1 MRRIVTSSALAVGLA
16 ALCAPAGAQTDVLMP
31 AKIGLV
37 KPGKLAKFVA
47 KDTSLFPLPA
57 SGDEPT
63 AAGGN
68 LSIFDSAST
77 AGSDTYGLPAVQWS
91 GLGSPAGSKGFKY
104 KGAGSPSDPCKV
116 VLIKEK
122 VIKGVC
128 KGTGIALT
136 PPFDGEAGIILTTG
150 STRYCARLG
159 GTDVKN
165 EAGNFK
171 RKDAPAPAACA
182 SVGPVCGNGNIEE
195 GEDCDDNNASNADT
209 CPADC
214 TIDPCTPVA
223 GPGPIASVNFAA
235 PLGIDVAGV
244 SVLVDY
250 PEGKVS
256 LPGSGASASGS
267 ISNTPPGAFAQVN
280 DFDHALREV
289 IASGSAITPGL
300 LFRMNF
306 QACQGAPA
314 PTPGDFTCLVEDAS
328 DPDGNTVIG
337 VTCSVTV
344 P

>member
-1 MRRIVTSSALAVGLA
+1 MGRIVTSSALALGLA
-16 ALCAPAGAQTDVLMP
+16 ALSSAPAGAADVLMP
-31 AKIGLV
+31 GKIGLV
-37 KPGKLAKFVA
+37 KPANLTKFVA
-47 KDTSLFPLPA
+47 KDTSLFPLP
-57 SGDEPT
+57 SGPDDPT
-63 AAGGN
+63 TAGANLSVFDTLSAAGSN
-68 LSIFDSAST
+68 
-77 AGSDTYGLPAVQWS
+77 TYGLPTTGWS
-91 GLGSPAGSKGFKY
+91 GLGNPPGSKGFKY

-128 KGTGIALT
+128 KGSGITLT
-136 PPFDGEAGIILTTG
+136 PPFDGEAGVILTSG
-150 STRYCARLG
+150 GARYCASFG

-171 RKDAPAPAACA
+171 RKDAPAPGACP
-182 SVGPVCGNGNIEE
+182 VVQPVCGNGNQEE
-195 GEDCDDNNASNADT
+195 GEDCDDGNTSNADT

-223 GPGPIASVNFAA
+223 GAGPIASVNFTV
-235 PLGIDVAGV
+235 PLGIDVAGL

-256 LPGSGASASGS
+256 LPGSGASAAGS
-267 ISNTPPGAFAQVN
+267 ITNTPPGAFAQVN

-306 QACQGAPA
+306 EACQGAPA
-314 PTPGDFTCLVEDAS
+314 PTAGDFTCLVEDAS
-328 DPDGNTVIG
+328 DPDGNTVTG

>member
-1 MRRIVTSSALAVGLA
+1 MRLIVTSSALAIGLA

-47 KDTSLFPLPA
+47 KDASLFPLPA

-63 AAGGN
+63 DVGGD
-68 LSIFDSAST
+68 LSIFDTAST

-91 GLGSPAGSKGFKY
+91 GLGNPAGSKGFKY

-128 KGTGIALT
+128 KGTGVTADAALRRR
-136 PPFDGEAGIILTTG
+136 AGHRPDHRRHAVL
-150 STRYCARLG
+150 RDARRHRRQERG
-159 GTDVKN
+159 GQLQA
-165 EAGNFK
+165 EG
-171 RKDAPAPAACA
+171 RSGPGACA
-182 SVGPVCGNGNIEE
+182 SVGPVCGNGNVEE
-195 GEDCDDNNASNADT
+195 GEDCDDNNTSNADT

-223 GPGPIASVNFAA
+223 GPGPIASVNFTA
-235 PLGIDVAGV
+235 PVGIDVAGV

-314 PTPGDFTCLVEDAS
+314 PTAGDFTCLVEDAS
-328 DPDGNTVIG
+328 DPDGNTVTG